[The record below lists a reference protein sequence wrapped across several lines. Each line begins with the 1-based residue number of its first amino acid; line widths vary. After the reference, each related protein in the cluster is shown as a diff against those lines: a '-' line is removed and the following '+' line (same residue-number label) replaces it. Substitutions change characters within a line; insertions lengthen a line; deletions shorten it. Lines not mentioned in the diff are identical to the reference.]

1 MQNTLETEQQHA
13 AVYSPGVKETPEQTP
28 DQVAA
33 VSGSANAVHSKIP
46 GEDSWLSKHA
56 RREKQQDGVAKSD
69 KEGAQSK
76 GASFA
81 TVVQCIYL
89 AYGKDCKVS
98 SKNCIGKSVVTTTQR
113 MMYNVLD
120 AHIYIQADQQH
131 GCSAFTMQDVMQGP
145 LQGWERTPSTNLMA
159 SSHSQLLHMCQW

>member
-1 MQNTLETEQQHA
+1 MQAEPIAAATQNDQSVPISDPPLTDLSPDLLVDAETPLEGQPEVQNTLETEQQHA

-28 DQVAA
+28 DQIAA

-69 KEGAQSK
+69 KDGAQSK

-81 TVVQCIYL
+81 TVVQYIYL
-89 AYGKDCKVS
+89 ASANDCKAS
-98 SKNCIGKSVVTTTQR
+98 SSPNCISKSEFNHTMRVVQCFH
-113 MMYNVLD
+113 V
-120 AHIYIQADQQH
+120 
-131 GCSAFTMQDVMQGP
+131 DV
-145 LQGWERTPSTNLMA
+145 
-159 SSHSQLLHMCQW
+159 HSG